1 MKAVGLMYH
10 DVVRAGEWEASGFP
24 GAWAAHYKLE
34 SEAFRRHL
42 EGLAASA
49 AGRRITTIH
58 AVSGAS
64 DQWPVFLTFDDGGVS
79 AHDAIA
85 DRLET
90 FGWRGH
96 FFMTTDW
103 INQPGFLTE
112 TQLRDLHQ
120 RGHVIGSHSRSHPTR
135 MAACPTD
142 QLLAEWRDSLA
153 RLRDITGAAL
163 DTASVPGGY
172 YSEAV
177 GRAASQAGLR
187 ILFTSEPT
195 VNTHHVG
202 DCLVLGRYAMTQG
215 MSSDVAVRIACG
227 EFGPRAWQSGSWI
240 IKKVAK
246 AAGGRVYLAA
256 GRLLRARSPKASP
269 R

>member
-10 DVVRAGEWEASGFP
+10 DVVSAGQWDASGFP
-24 GAWAAHYKLE
+24 GPWAAHYKLE
-34 SEAFRRHL
+34 SAEFDRHL
-42 EGLAASA
+42 RALSASV
-49 AGRRITTIH
+49 AGRHITTIH
-58 AVSGAS
+58 AAPAAAS
-64 DQWPVFLTFDDGGVS
+64 RWPVFLTFDDGGVS
-79 AHDAIA
+79 AHQFIA
-85 DRLET
+85 DRLEAH
-90 FGWRGH
+90 GWRGH

-103 INQPGFLTE
+103 IGRPGFLTE
-112 TQLRDLHQ
+112 SQLRDLHQ

-135 MAACPTD
+135 MAACPPA
-142 QLLAEWRDSLA
+142 QMLVEWQESLA

-177 GRAASQAGLR
+177 GRAADEAGLR
-187 ILFTSEPT
+187 ALFTSEPT
-195 VNTHHVG
+195 VKAHRLGN
-202 DCLVLGRYAMTQG
+202 CQVLGRYAITHG
-215 MSSDVAVRIACG
+215 MSGDRAAGLARGDI
-227 EFGPRAWQSGSWI
+227 GPRAWQSGAWL

-256 GRLLRARSPKASP
+256 GKLLRTRSPKASP